1 VLKSG
6 PPGAGITRQLADA
19 RTDAALAGGWSDEV
33 MIVSI
38 APQLAKAAEPV
49 MCSMVGRTIAEVE
62 RDLILETLKHCLGN
76 RTHAAKTLGVSL
88 RTIRNKINEYAAAG
102 VSVPPYKTKA
112 TVEGVPLLRPS

>member
-1 VLKSG
+1 
-6 PPGAGITRQLADA
+6 
-19 RTDAALAGGWSDEV
+19 
-33 MIVSI
+33 MIFST
-38 APQLAKAAEPV
+38 APHPAKAAEPV

-112 TVEGVPLLRPS
+112 TGTVEGVPL